1 MEKKTKINFFD
12 IVVLLVIIAS
22 VSFGAFK
29 LFFASDNSAEQQIK
43 ITFTTKEVSDF
54 VVDKVEIGCRMYDDN
69 NKTDLGTLEDKTVS
83 DSLSSIVTDSGEW
96 TITDKPD
103 YSSMVLTSI
112 ANGKKLDNG
121 VDIGGHTYFLGDFVV
136 LRAGV
141 AKVYIEITK
150 IEIIE

>member
-1 MEKKTKINFFD
+1 MEKKSRINFFD
-12 IVVLLVIIAS
+12 IIVALVIIALL
-22 VSFGAFK
+22 VFCATK
-29 LFFASDNSAEQQIK
+29 LFSGNDTASEQQIK
-43 ITFTTKEVSDF
+43 ITYTTKEVSDF

-69 NKTDLGTLEDKTVS
+69 NKTELGTLQDKTVF
-83 DSLSSIVTDSGEW
+83 DSLSSIITDSGEW
-96 TITDKPD
+96 IITDKPD
-103 YSSMVLTSI
+103 YSSMVLTSVT
-112 ANGKKLDNG
+112 NGKKLENG

>member
-1 MEKKTKINFFD
+1 MEKKSRINFFD
-12 IVVLLVIIAS
+12 IFVALVIIALLA
-22 VSFGAFK
+22 FGATK
-29 LFFASDNSAEQQIK
+29 LFSGNDVASEQQIK

-54 VVDKVEIGCRMYDDN
+54 VVDNVEIGCRMYDDN
-69 NKTDLGTLEDKTVS
+69 NKTELGTLQDKTVF
-83 DSLSSIVTDSGEW
+83 DSLSSIITDSGEW
-96 TITDKPD
+96 IITDKPD
-103 YSSMVLTSI
+103 YSSMVLTSVT
-112 ANGKKLDNG
+112 NGKKLENG

>member
-12 IVVLLVIIAS
+12 IAVILVLIAAL
-22 VSFGAFK
+22 SFGAFK
-29 LFFASDNSAEQQIK
+29 LFFTFDSSAEQQIR
-43 ITFTTKEVSDF
+43 ITFTTKEISDF
-54 VVDKVEIGCRMYDDN
+54 VANKVEIGCRMYDDN
-69 NKTDLGTLEDKTVS
+69 NKTELGTLEDKIVS

-96 TITDKPD
+96 IITDKPD

-150 IEIIE
+150 IEII